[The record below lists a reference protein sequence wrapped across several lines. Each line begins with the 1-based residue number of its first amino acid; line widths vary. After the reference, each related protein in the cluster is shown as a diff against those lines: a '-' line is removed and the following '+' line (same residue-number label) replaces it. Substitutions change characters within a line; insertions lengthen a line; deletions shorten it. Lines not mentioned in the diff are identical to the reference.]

1 MHRSIN
7 LCTDDARTIL
17 SNMDNT
23 NINQLNNIV
32 NFSVDTINCEIL
44 EYVIS
49 SHLSEVLSV
58 IYNKI
63 RKNGILVLR
72 FKDFKEI
79 SHKYYQTKMSDEEYL
94 QKISNTAS
102 IISIDRIISTID
114 NNLSVHNIEYNND
127 YITMIIKR
135 LKN

>member
-7 LCTDDARTIL
+7 LCTDDAKTIL

-23 NINQLNNIV
+23 NVNQLNNIV

-44 EYVIS
+44 EYIIS
-49 SHLSEVLSV
+49 SHLNEVLSV

-63 RKNGILVLR
+63 RKNGILVLK
-72 FKDFKEI
+72 FKNFKEI
-79 SHKYYQTKMSDEEYL
+79 SYKYYKTQMSDEEYL

-102 IISIDRIISTID
+102 IISVDKIISTID
-114 NNLSVHNIEYNND
+114 SNLSVHNIEYNND